1 MAIPW
6 IQDTEIW
13 EQVSCCKVILGLV
26 RGPGPSFARESK
38 VNALG
43 QCSGFSFPSLQ
54 RTAKFQ
60 ARAVKVLLLL
70 IFSLPSR
77 EKRFFQLWLG
87 LARRLC
93 YDFSCFYCRAVS
105 DLVAKDALTAR
116 LSCRTMLPQHAFGST
131 RCCEP
136 PDAICSIED
145 WGFMNRQGQKA
156 QPTVTQLEGSACIGY
171 TTVATIDSTLLVEI
185 SLGVEAAAAAAAA
198 AVMTSSQHSPKERG
212 YRQKLL
218 TQKISE
224 PLLPKSQRSKSSK
237 QHSRFDV
244 RITPAQAG
252 CPGSIKQAETPHK
265 MHFFGTLE
273 PSHGRLL
280 LLEPFP

>member
-116 LSCRTMLPQHAFGST
+116 LSCR
-131 RCCEP
+131 
-136 PDAICSIED
+136 
-145 WGFMNRQGQKA
+145 NN
-156 QPTVTQLEGSACIGY
+156 VTAACIRKHPMLRASRRDLFNRG
-171 TTVATIDSTLLVEI
+171 
-185 SLGVEAAAAAAAA
+185 LGIHE
-198 AVMTSSQHSPKERG
+198 
-212 YRQKLL
+212 
-218 TQKISE
+218 
-224 PLLPKSQRSKSSK
+224 
-237 QHSRFDV
+237 
-244 RITPAQAG
+244 
-252 CPGSIKQAETPHK
+252 
-265 MHFFGTLE
+265 
-273 PSHGRLL
+273 
-280 LLEPFP
+280 